1 MHVES
6 NRHPHGRHRLQV
18 LGFVFVLAG
27 LAGIAQAVEF
37 DEKVT
42 APLMKDA
49 GTLRSQAQSFSAR
62 VTALQDAGTEQLIT
76 NRALASERFDLA
88 WQIQQA
94 IDQHRPLGDVS
105 GLGFVSR
112 GDGSYDIDFNSF
124 PQWER
129 VDRKLAAL
137 LPTYDWEALAQILMN
152 RGFSADETAQLK
164 SYLASRAP
172 GAEAQRK
179 KLPVALGFSKIV
191 GKYDKLKRPVPDAVV
206 LSYIY
211 QRERA
216 GAEATREWTVDLLTS
231 IGAHG
236 ARILLSAMSEGA
248 SSAVWAPSDQP
259 AGIAGTLAAVRR
271 PDFEQQAAA
280 QAAGAT
286 P

>member
-6 NRHPHGRHRLQV
+6 HRHPHGRHCLQV
-18 LGFVFVLAG
+18 LGFMLMLAAQ
-27 LAGIAQAVEF
+27 AGIAQAVEF
-37 DEKVT
+37 DEKAK

-62 VTALQDAGTEQLIT
+62 FAALQDAGTEQLIT

-94 IDQHRPLGDVS
+94 IDLHRPLGDVS
-105 GLGFVSR
+105 AIGFVSR

-137 LPTYDWEALAQILMN
+137 LPTYDRETLAQILMN
-152 RGFSADETAQLK
+152 RGFSTDETAQLE
-164 SYLASRAP
+164 SYLAGRDP
-172 GAEAQRK
+172 GAEARRK
-179 KLPVALGFSKIV
+179 KLPVALSFGKVV
-191 GKYDKLKRPVPDAVV
+191 GKYDKLRRPVPDAVV

-216 GAEATREWTVDLLTS
+216 GAEATREWTADLLNS

-236 ARILLSAMSEGA
+236 ARILLSAMSEGT
-248 SSAVWAPSDQP
+248 STAVWAPSDQP
-259 AGIAGTLAAVRR
+259 AGIADILAAVRR